1 MASPNSD
8 LAIVLARLAADPDF
22 FAECRLEIRGKQGD
36 EAILALMNFA
46 SRHGYAVTFQQTSIA
61 RRKALQELGAP
72 SEVLK
77 EAVTTVRGE
86 DVNLQQF
93 LKQW

>member
-46 SRHGYAVTFQQTSIA
+46 SR
-61 RRKALQELGAP
+61 
-72 SEVLK
+72 
-77 EAVTTVRGE
+77 
-86 DVNLQQF
+86 
-93 LKQW
+93 